1 MNIITSK
8 YSKASAIN
16 LGEALGCAVYN
27 PYSGEF
33 YRKDF
38 LGDGPHYNMGCSS
51 VPSYP
56 TFRNII
62 NQPAFVY
69 TCVDK
74 IQTFKL
80 LEQHGVLICP
90 WTRDRE
96 QAQQWLNEDRI
107 VVNRAT
113 VTGSKNEGLSY
124 SYKGIE
130 DCPDVPLND
139 GSVIW
144 TRYVNHTRELRVYV
158 FKGKAPLVFEKV
170 DINGGWHFK
179 PLRTSAKLLE
189 QMQKAQEAFS
199 GLVFSAYDVLE
210 CVTGDFYVLEC
221 NSAPSLLVHDS
232 IIPRL
237 VETIRDCVD

>member
-16 LGEALGCAVYN
+16 LGEALDCAVYN

-33 YRKDF
+33 YRGSS
-38 LGDGPHYNMGCSS
+38 LEEGPSYNMGCSS
-51 VPSYP
+51 VP
-56 TFRNII
+56 FRNVI

-69 TCVDK
+69 NCVDK
-74 IQTFKL
+74 TQTFNL

-90 WTRDRE
+90 WTRDKNI
-96 QAQQWLNEDRI
+96 AQQWLNEDRI

-113 VTGSKNEGLSY
+113 VTGKANDGLSY
-124 SYKGIE
+124 SYKGLEGI
-130 DCPDVPLND
+130 PDVPLNE

-179 PLRTSAKLLE
+179 PIRTSAKLLE

-210 CVTGDFYVLEC
+210 CVTGDFYVLEN
-221 NSAPSLLVHDS
+221 NSAPSLQVSDK
-232 IIPRL
+232 IISRL
-237 VETIRDCVD
+237 VEVINEC